1 MNLPHDEQETMNR
14 QTSTFHVSSALVVA
28 SVCAFVF
35 IGCEKVGPSPE
46 PPRESPA
53 SYMNDPQFRQSVAD
67 ARKELQ
73 AIAAERKPLADRMQ
87 ELARQYGEDAGRL
100 QNVPEWVA
108 LHKKVAALNKR
119 YEETRKRQLATV
131 HDRLAPQKPQT
142 NTISK

>member
-1 MNLPHDEQETMNR
+1 MKSL
-14 QTSTFHVSSALVVA
+14 TSTFRVSSALVVA
-28 SVCAFVF
+28 SACAFVF
-35 IGCEKVGPSPE
+35 IGCEKASPPVE

-53 SYMNDPQFRQSVAD
+53 SYMNDPKFLQSVAD

-87 ELARQYGEDAGRL
+87 ELIRLHGEDPGKL

-108 LHKKVAALNKR
+108 LHKKVTALNKR
-119 YEETRKRQLATV
+119 YEDVRQRQLATV
-131 HDRLAPQKPQT
+131 RERLTPSKPQA

>member
-1 MNLPHDEQETMNR
+1 MKSQM
-14 QTSTFHVSSALVVA
+14 STFRVSSALVVA
-28 SVCAFVF
+28 SVCALVFV
-35 IGCEKVGPSPE
+35 GCEKASPPVE

-53 SYMNDPQFRQSVAD
+53 SYMNDPKFRQAVAD

-87 ELARQYGEDAGRL
+87 ELIRQHGEDAGKL

-108 LHKKVAALNKR
+108 LHKKVTALNKR
-119 YEETRKRQLATV
+119 YEEARQRQLTIV
-131 HDRLAPQKPQT
+131 RERLTPSKPQA